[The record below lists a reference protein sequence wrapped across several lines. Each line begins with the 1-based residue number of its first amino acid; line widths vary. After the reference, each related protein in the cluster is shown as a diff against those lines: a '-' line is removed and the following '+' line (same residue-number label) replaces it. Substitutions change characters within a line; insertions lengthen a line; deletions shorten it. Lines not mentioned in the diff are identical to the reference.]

1 MRSKKGL
8 IVHSV
13 LVFDSVYATW
23 STSNVY
29 VYLKCVCIL
38 LSLTVCGTDQLL
50 ISPLQQLVDLQTYQ
64 CISVRAI
71 ACLLVCEE
79 FG

>member
-1 MRSKKGL
+1 M
-8 IVHSV
+8 
-13 LVFDSVYATW
+13 FDSVYATW

-29 VYLKCVCIL
+29 VYVMCVCIL
-38 LSLTVCGTDQLL
+38 LHLTACGTDQLL

-64 CISVRAI
+64 RISFVGAI